1 MTMNRAFPKF
11 SAVFLG
17 GILLSGFSALSA
29 DAASGGL
36 KYYACSNYGV
46 VSQVSV
52 TAHSCPAGTTV
63 VKGKFKGTD
72 FSGVD
77 FTNANLAG
85 ANMSGAKLA
94 GATSGHITGS
104 PASMPK
110 GWQIVSGFL
119 IGPGANLA
127 QTNLTGISFA
137 KADLAGATFYQAN
150 LTNVDFG
157 HSNLTKASLSSA
169 TLNGAKFVH
178 AKMKGVISAYEKGQP
193 ASLPKYWKVITGQY
207 EGAPVEYLVGP
218 GASIGGAQLGGADFS
233 GMNLTGIYLAG
244 AHLTSANFTG
254 ANLTRANLASAGLGT
269 VNFTNANLTGASV
282 ISADMSGANLA
293 NAKFINANLK
303 GSRLLSVS
311 NASSAKFKGAKCP
324 DGLMYGNSGA
334 DCNLSF

>member
-1 MTMNRAFPKF
+1 MKHVFARI
-11 SAVFLG
+11 SAA
-17 GILLSGFSALSA
+17 LLCGVVATGVLTVSSE
-29 DAASGGL
+29 AASGGL

-52 TAHSCPAGTTV
+52 TAHSCPTGTTV

-94 GATSGHITGS
+94 GATSGHITGT

-110 GWQIVSGFL
+110 GWQVVSGFL

-127 QTNLTGISFA
+127 QANLSGLSFP
-137 KADLAGATFYQAN
+137 KANLAGASFYQAN
-150 LTNVDFG
+150 LANVDFG
-157 HSNLTKASLSSA
+157 HSNLSKASLSSA
-169 TLNGAKFVH
+169 TLTGAKFVH

-193 ASLPKYWKVITGQY
+193 ANLPKYWKVITGQY

-218 GASIGGAQLGGADFS
+218 GASIGGAQLGGANFA

-282 ISADMSGANLA
+282 IAADMSGANLM

-311 NASSAKFKGAKCP
+311 NASTAKFKGAKCP
-324 DGLMYGNSGA
+324 DGLMFGKSGA

>member
-1 MTMNRAFPKF
+1 MKRTFTKISLALM
-11 SAVFLG
+11 G
-17 GILLSGFSALSA
+17 GILASGLSA
-29 DAASGGL
+29 VSVNAASGGL

-46 VSQVSV
+46 VSQVSAS
-52 TAHSCPAGTTV
+52 AHSCPAGTTV
-63 VKGKFKGTD
+63 VKGKFKRTD

-85 ANMSGAKLA
+85 ANMTGAKLA
-94 GATSGHITGS
+94 GATSGHITGT
-104 PASMPK
+104 PASLPK

-119 IGPGANLA
+119 VGPGANLA
-127 QTNLTGISFA
+127 QANLSGLTFA
-137 KADLAGATFYQAN
+137 KANLSGASFYQAN

-169 TLNGAKFVH
+169 TLNGAKFIN
-178 AKMKGVISAYEKGQP
+178 AKMHGVISAYEKGQP

-218 GASIGGAQLGGADFS
+218 GASIGGAQLGGANFA

-269 VNFTNANLTGASV
+269 ANFTNANLSGASV
-282 ISADMSGANLA
+282 IAADMSGANLA

-324 DGLMYGNSGA
+324 DGLMYGKPGA
-334 DCNLSF
+334 DCKLSF